1 MKSAELRHLEKDDWV
16 YGTDVQADSKNT
28 ITIIGAISIVRL
40 WQLEKTCIIWM
51 ETKSWRRI
59 TQNIREPRKNDLWTV
74 AWMGL
79 LFRIVELQRQAGL

>member
-1 MKSAELRHLEKDDWV
+1 MAQMCRQTV
-16 YGTDVQADSKNT
+16 KNT

-51 ETKSWRRI
+51 ETKSWRPGI
-59 TQNIREPRKNDLWTV
+59 SGNREKNDLWAV

>member
-1 MKSAELRHLEKDDWV
+1 MAQMCRQTV
-16 YGTDVQADSKNT
+16 KNT

-51 ETKSWRRI
+51 ETKSWRRM
-59 TQNIREPRKNDLWTV
+59 TRNIREPRKNDLWAV